1 MIVFHSSLTERVR
14 REVRDVG
21 GLVRLFYDAAEVE
34 RRMPRAVDHRVKGC
48 WPEYPDDP
56 DLAFGYNE
64 AVSSTGQATSH
75 EVTRYDLALEVAG
88 KLEEDERRVV
98 WAAAYSAA
106 RRGRGARWTAI
117 GRQMGVHASTVKR
130 RFERAILGLWY
141 RL

>member
-1 MIVFHSSLTERVR
+1 MPFRFSLRSRVKA
-14 REVRDVG
+14 EAHDVD
-21 GLVRLFYDAAEVE
+21 GLVQLFFEAAETE

-56 DLAFGYNE
+56 SLAFGYNE
-64 AVSSTGQATSH
+64 AEVLPGPATSR

-106 RRGRGARWTAI
+106 RRGRGARWAAI
-117 GRQMGVHASTVKR
+117 GRQMGIHASTVKR

>member
-1 MIVFHSSLTERVR
+1 MPFRFSLRSRVKA
-14 REVRDVG
+14 EAHDVD
-21 GLVRLFYDAAEVE
+21 GLVQLFFEAAETE

-56 DLAFGYNE
+56 SLAFGYNE
-64 AVSSTGQATSH
+64 AQVLPGPATSR

-117 GRQMGVHASTVKR
+117 GRQMGIHASTVKR

>member
-1 MIVFHSSLTERVR
+1 MIVFHSELAERVR
-14 REVRDVG
+14 REVRDID
-21 GLVRLFYDAAEVE
+21 GLVRLFYDAAETE
-34 RRMPRAVDHRVKGC
+34 RRMPRAIDLRVKNC
-48 WPEYPDDP
+48 WPAYPDDP
-56 DLAFGYNE
+56 SLAFGYNDAE
-64 AVSSTGQATSH
+64 VLPGPATSR

-117 GRQMGVHASTVKR
+117 GRQMGIHASTVKR